1 MSLEICWNVKGAF
14 IGTVG
19 CKSPPAPAPFS
30 ENEVLPDNWTLLF
43 LTFLATCLLP
53 SGPLYQEE
61 KFSGNEEIDH
71 NSGVVGEAIDAYAHH
86 VVADS
91 HHTLMLA
98 DIQGELM
105 V

>member
-1 MSLEICWNVKGAF
+1 MSLEIHWNVEAAF

-19 CKSPPAPAPFS
+19 CKLPPAPAPFS
-30 ENEVLPDNWTLLF
+30 ENEVLPDNRTLLF
-43 LTFLATCLLP
+43 STFLATCLLP
-53 SGPLYQEE
+53 SGPLYREE
-61 KFSGNEEIDH
+61 KCCGNEEIGH

-91 HHTLMLA
+91 HGTLMLA
-98 DIQGELM
+98 DIQGESM